1 MSKLYKFALSF
12 FGVNGLFAATNYSV
26 DEIASYVEKSDTFIV
41 FYDEQEIILNLE
53 EYSNFENSVKK
64 KQNQYEQEMTG
75 IQSKIKEYND
85 ELTNRNVVVS
95 AKRKKELEEKFNDE
109 LGKARAAES
118 NYKSEMQKLERDSSV
133 RINSAKKR
141 AITNILKAISEKIN
155 QNVRPKKK
163 IIAINDSA
171 VVSDSDD
178 MHKRDITHLV
188 VSNLTSSKG
197 SSTVKNRGRK

>member
-1 MSKLYKFALSF
+1 MSKLYRFALSF
-12 FGVNGLFAATNYSV
+12 LGINGLFAATNYSV

-64 KQNQYEQEMTG
+64 RQNQYEQEMTG

-109 LGKARAAES
+109 LGKARIAEG

-141 AITNILKAISEKIN
+141 AIANILKAISEKIN
-155 QNVRPKKK
+155 QNVKLKKR

-188 VSNLTSSKG
+188 VSSLTSSKG

>member
-1 MSKLYKFALSF
+1 MSKLYRFALSF
-12 FGVNGLFAATNYSV
+12 LGINGLFAATNYSV

-64 KQNQYEQEMTG
+64 RQNQYEQEMTG

-109 LGKARAAES
+109 LGKARIAEG

-133 RINSAKKR
+133 RINSAKKK
-141 AITNILKAISEKIN
+141 AIANILKAISDKIN
-155 QNVRPKKK
+155 QNVKLKKR

-188 VSNLTSSKG
+188 VSSLTSSKG